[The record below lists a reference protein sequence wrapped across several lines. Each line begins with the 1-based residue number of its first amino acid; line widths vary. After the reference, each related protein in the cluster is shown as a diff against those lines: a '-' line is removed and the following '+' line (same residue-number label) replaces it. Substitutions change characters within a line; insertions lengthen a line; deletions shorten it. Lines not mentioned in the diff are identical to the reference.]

1 MKRPQPDEYGSFYK
15 TYIDKAKDDVLAELE
30 EQLLSFS
37 SFLKSIPSDKEN
49 FAYAE
54 GKWTVKEVLGHIID
68 TERIMAYRLMR
79 VARNDDTPLPGF
91 EENSYVQNA
100 HFSSQDF
107 TTMIDEFKAV
117 RNDNLCLFK
126 SLSEEELD
134 RRGIASNLPVSVR
147 SLLFIIAGHLNHHI
161 AVIKE
166 RYL

>member
-1 MKRPQPDEYGSFYK
+1 MKRPQPDEYGSFHK

-54 GKWTVKEVLGHIID
+54 GKWTVKEILGHIID

-91 EENSYVQNA
+91 KENSYVQNA
-100 HFSSQDF
+100 HFSSQVF

-117 RNDNLCLFK
+117 RNANLFLFK